1 MNELRRPFH
10 RIPPVLTLLFLCTFG
25 LVFHL
30 LLGMWDGFRF
40 WKREVKLLSIMIREK
55 EIKDD

>member
-1 MNELRRPFH
+1 MNDLELRGFFN

-25 LVFHL
+25 LVIHL

-40 WKREVKLLSIMIREK
+40 WRREVKLLVIMMRER
-55 EIKDD
+55 E